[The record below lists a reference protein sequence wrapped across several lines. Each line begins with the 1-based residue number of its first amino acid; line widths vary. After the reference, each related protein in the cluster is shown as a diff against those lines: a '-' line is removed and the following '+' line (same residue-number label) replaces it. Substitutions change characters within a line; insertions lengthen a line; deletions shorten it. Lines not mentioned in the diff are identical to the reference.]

1 MKILALEFSSDRR
14 SVAVVANGQ
23 LWAQAHEARARESHA
38 LALVDEVL
46 RAAGLEREEI
56 NCLAVGLGPGSY
68 TGIRAAIALAQGW
81 QLARGTEAIGVSSVE
96 CLAGQA
102 HAEKMFGRVSMVID
116 AQRNEFYLA
125 RYEIAAAGWRELEPL
140 RLASMDE
147 TRAIAKTDGFV
158 IGPEVTRWFP
168 AAHVLF
174 PDASVLGRLAAA
186 RTSFL
191 PADKLEPIYLRET
204 DFVKAAPPRIIPAV

>member
-1 MKILALEFSSDRR
+1 M
-14 SVAVVANGQ
+14 
-23 LWAQAHEARARESHA
+23 
-38 LALVDEVL
+38 
-46 RAAGLEREEI
+46 
-56 NCLAVGLGPGSY
+56 
-68 TGIRAAIALAQGW
+68 AQGW

-125 RYEIAAAGWRELEPL
+125 RYEISAAGWRELEPL

-158 IGPEVTRWFP
+158 VGPEVTRWFP

-204 DFVKAAPPRIIPAV
+204 DFVKAAPPRIVPAV

>member
-23 LWAQAHEARARESHA
+23 LCAQAHEARARESHA
-38 LALVDEVL
+38 LALVNEAL
-46 RAAGLEREEI
+46 RAAGLEREQI
-56 NCLAVGLGPGSY
+56 NCLAIGLGPGSY

-81 QLARGTEAIGVSSVE
+81 QLARDTEAIGVSSVE

-125 RYEIAAAGWRELEPL
+125 RYEIAASQSGSFE
-140 RLASMDE
+140 
-147 TRAIAKTDGFV
+147 
-158 IGPEVTRWFP
+158 
-168 AAHVLF
+168 
-174 PDASVLGRLAAA
+174 
-186 RTSFL
+186 RTG
-191 PADKLEPIYLRET
+191 ATHR
-204 DFVKAAPPRIIPAV
+204 V

>member
-23 LWAQAHEARARESHA
+23 LCAQAQEARGRESHA
-38 LALVDEVL
+38 LALVDEAL
-46 RAAGLEREEI
+46 RAAGLEREQI
-56 NCLAVGLGPGSY
+56 HCLAIGLGPGSY

-147 TRAIAKTDGFV
+147 TRAIVKTDGFV

-168 AAHVLF
+168 AAQLLF
-174 PDASVLGRLAAA
+174 PDASVLGQLAAA

>member
-23 LWAQAHEARARESHA
+23 LCAQAHEARARESHA

-46 RAAGLEREEI
+46 CDAGWEPEEI

-81 QLARGTEAIGVSSVE
+81 QLARDTEATGLSSVE

-102 HAEKMFGRVSMVID
+102 HAEKMFGRASIVID
-116 AQRNEFYLA
+116 AQRNELYLA
-125 RYEIAAAGWRELEPL
+125 RYEIAADGWHELEPL

-147 TRAIAKTDGFV
+147 TREKVKTDRLV
-158 IGPEVTRWFP
+158 IGPEVAKWFP
-168 AAHVLF
+168 AGRVLF
-174 PDASVLGRLAAA
+174 PDAAMLGQLAAA
-186 RTSFL
+186 RMSFL

-204 DFVKAAPPRIIPAV
+204 SFVKAAPPRIIPAV